1 MAITHVSE
9 QKQLAKNV
17 EQQAPPLVG
26 GSLGPNK
33 LTVDVD
39 FSTNVRSS
47 TRLIVPPCRSSR

>member
-26 GSLGPNK
+26 GSLGPNQ

-39 FSTNVRSS
+39 LTAM
-47 TRLIVPPCRSSR
+47 TIYQ

>member
-26 GSLGPNK
+26 GSLGQNQ

-39 FSTNVRSS
+39 LTA
-47 TRLIVPPCRSSR
+47 IVH